1 MSTVAMDAAAATAGS
16 DVAGTTNLTAVG
28 ARLAAVCNM
37 IEEHRHNGTSTMSAR
52 RAATISGMIDDVAA
66 TAAEGKPRA
75 SRRKRRMCNARS
87 YKQVSRLGKGGDS
100 VVVRVRHRKTGQD
113 VAVKSLR
120 RGRGAD
126 FGEILREACFM
137 AACRGHPSHV
147 ALRCVARTPGTRD
160 YSLVM
165 DYVGPSLQQVLRERG
180 RPFPEA
186 DVRRIMRQLLAGA
199 EAMHEHGIVHRDIKP
214 ANILVG
220 DGGAVKICGYG
231 MAKSMAERDPP
242 YCIAGTIG
250 YMSPEVLVK
259 NTEHGTEVDAW
270 SLGVIMAELVA
281 GKRPFDGEDEANQ
294 LFKIFDVL
302 GVPCKA
308 AWQALKP
315 QVFDD
320 EAQGWRV
327 RQRRVGHRSR
337 LREMFPEELLSKQ
350 GFEVLK
356 GLLTCD
362 PSKRLTAAAALRC
375 PWFTDNVDGGHGPVA
390 SSMTGAAMTKARSLV
405 GLLPAFA
412 GKMAMMFAG
421 RALRLLRPKVLF
433 K

>member
-1 MSTVAMDAAAATAGS
+1 MSTAAMDAAAATAGFD
-16 DVAGTTNLTAVG
+16 DVAGTRNLTAVG
-28 ARLAAVCNM
+28 TRLAAVCDM
-37 IEEHRHNGTSTMSAR
+37 IEDHRHNDTTTMSAR

-66 TAAEGKPRA
+66 TAAEGKPRTGR
-75 SRRKRRMCNARS
+75 RRKRRMANARS
-87 YKQVSRLGKGGDS
+87 YKQVSRLGKGGDG
-100 VVVRVRHRKTGQD
+100 VVVRARHRKTGQD

-147 ALRCVARTPGTRD
+147 ALRCVARTPATRD

-165 DYVGPSLQQVLRERG
+165 DYVGPSLQHVLRERG

-186 DVRRIMRQLLAGA
+186 DVRRAMRQLLAGA
-199 EAMHEHGIVHRDIKP
+199 EAMHGHGIVHRDIKP

-231 MAKSMAERDPP
+231 MAMSMAEHSLP

-270 SLGVIMAELVA
+270 SLGVVMAELVA

-302 GVPCKA
+302 GVPSKA

-315 QVFDD
+315 QAAV
-320 EAQGWRV
+320 AR
-327 RQRRVGHRSR
+327 
-337 LREMFPEELLSKQ
+337 
-350 GFEVLK
+350 
-356 GLLTCD
+356 
-362 PSKRLTAAAALRC
+362 TAAA
-375 PWFTDNVDGGHGPVA
+375 GGAPEPAARDVPGGVA
-390 SSMTGAAMTKARSLV
+390 VRGRVRGAE
-405 GLLPAFA
+405 
-412 GKMAMMFAG
+412 
-421 RALRLLRPKVLF
+421 RAPDV
-433 K
+433 